1 MSDLTIYL
9 TGLGIGLSLIIAIG
23 AQNAFVLRQGLRG
36 SHVFPVVLT
45 CALSDAILIVV
56 GVTSFAKIAAWL
68 PMVDP
73 VMRYGG
79 AAFLVWYGAR
89 NMRAAFT
96 SSQALWIDGAAPR
109 EPLRPVLLTALAL
122 TWLNPHV
129 YLDTVVLLGTIS
141 TQYAGQQFAFA
152 AMTYASIEPRPP
164 RAAPISSTS
173 SWRAI
178 RSGASPAGPRPG
190 PARGA
195 AGRDHL
201 GARRRRP
208 WRCGADERD
217 RARAAGADLA
227 ALASL
232 RAAVPRALG
241 NTPVTLTIFRGHEQV
256 LGETVAHW
264 KGRVVGAEVE
274 GQRILLQAES
284 IFSTL
289 RRAGVRAKYQRLC
302 RHALYGRGCGLD
314 IALHWLTGTVT
325 AVSGGGAAVTI
336 PEAAGSPMAGI
347 AAACCALAC
356 SLASSPA
363 MPGATDPLAPDAGT
377 GAALATPEI
386 DPDTGDRCPV
396 LLDIAPGCDLRAA
409 TCAAKFGNLSTSGAF
424 PRSPAATRFGGGS
437 IV

>member
-45 CALSDAILIVV
+45 CALSDAILIVI

-152 AMTYASIEPRPP
+152 A
-164 RAAPISSTS
+164 
-173 SWRAI
+173 
-178 RSGASPAGPRPG
+178 G
-190 PARGA
+190 
-195 AGRDHL
+195 
-201 GARRRRP
+201 
-208 WRCGADERD
+208 
-217 RARAAGADLA
+217 
-227 ALASL
+227 
-232 RAAVPRALG
+232 
-241 NTPVTLTIFRGHEQV
+241 
-256 LGETVAHW
+256 
-264 KGRVVGAEVE
+264 
-274 GQRILLQAES
+274 
-284 IFSTL
+284 
-289 RRAGVRAKYQRLC
+289 
-302 RHALYGRGCGLD
+302 
-314 IALHWLTGTVT
+314 
-325 AVSGGGAAVTI
+325 AVSGSFLFFFVLGYGAGKLRPLFAQ
-336 PEAAGSPMAGI
+336 PRAWRLLEGGI
-347 AAACCALAC
+347 ALVMWA
-356 SLASSPA
+356 
-363 MPGATDPLAPDAGT
+363 
-377 GAALATPEI
+377 
-386 DPDTGDRCPV
+386 
-396 LLDIAPGCDLRAA
+396 IAVKLI
-409 TCAAKFGNLSTSGAF
+409 LSA
-424 PRSPAATRFGGGS
+424 
-437 IV
+437 